1 MLPSSFITDHCTLNS
16 NSIAYW
22 FIKYR
27 YRYTQ
32 SANQN
37 NDSCAPARMIIT
49 YRIECHSFESPD
61 PGPHKFQINIIRKT
75 VVVVVVAVIVVVG

>member
-22 FIKYR
+22 